1 MLTEA
6 ALGAKRHKKTMRR
19 RTIAKA
25 RARNEASYVV
35 GWNRRRIDH
44 ESIEANKKL
53 ELQRSKAALE
63 SARAHGKSNPTL
75 LGRVRQFFQR
85 RLGAAE

>member
-1 MLTEA
+1 MLTQA

-25 RARNEASYVV
+25 RARNRRSDWVNGLRVRASEDIAEAKRHEQ
-35 GWNRRRIDH
+35 NRT
-44 ESIEANKKL
+44 
-53 ELQRSKAALE
+53 KAALE